1 MIVVMKNKA
10 GEKESTGIGDECCCF
25 LGISWKSSDEVTFE
39 QSPKCSFQG
48 REKSQVWNSQVC

>member
-10 GEKESTGIGDECCCF
+10 GEKESTGVGDGCCCF

-39 QSPKCSFQG
+39 QSPKCSFLG
-48 REKSQVWNSQVC
+48 REKS